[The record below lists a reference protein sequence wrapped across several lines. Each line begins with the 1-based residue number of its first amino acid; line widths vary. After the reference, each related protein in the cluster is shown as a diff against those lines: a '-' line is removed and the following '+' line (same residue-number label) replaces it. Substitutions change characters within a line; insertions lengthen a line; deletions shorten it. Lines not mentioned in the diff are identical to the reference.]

1 MPHIEHTKGWPSV
14 TKIISVLDKP
24 GLVYWYGKHGTEKCS
39 QLKREAE
46 EFGTEFHAVIEGWFK
61 GENVFFKDPKAY
73 KLAMEV
79 INKWWAVKP
88 REIIS
93 LEKEVEHK
101 GLKYHGCFD
110 ALIKTDDRLFLV
122 DWKSSA
128 RFYDTMAL
136 QLAGYRMALESM
148 GEEVPDDGIVVR
160 ADKESGKIEEKVFKD
175 LKNYEKE
182 FKALRLLWDFVNH
195 KGRWSKCTNS

>member
-46 EFGTEFHAVIEGWFK
+46 EFGTEFHEAVEQLLQEK
-61 GENVFFKDPKAY
+61 KDKAFLDTPY
-73 KLAMEV
+73 DLACQLYF
-79 INKWWAVKP
+79 KWWKAQP
-88 REIIS
+88 REVVC

-101 GLKYHGCFD
+101 SLKYHGCFD
-110 ALIKTDDRLFLV
+110 ALIRSENKLYLV

-128 RFYDTMAL
+128 RFYDTMGL

-148 GEEVPDDGIVVR
+148 GEEVPDDGIIVR
-160 ADKESGKIEEKVFKD
+160 ADKETGKIEEKIFKD

-195 KGRWSKCTNS
+195 KGRWKK